1 MPTAT
6 TVILPRE
13 GPLDRGFDLED
24 EDEYEAL
31 AREFYQNV
39 VQREASE
46 DSLDQANLIALSQP
60 DC

>member
-6 TVILPRE
+6 TVILE

-24 EDEYEAL
+24 DKDLEAV
-31 AREFYQNV
+31 AKEFYQNV